1 MMRAIEAPLALGL
14 TLLLLPG
21 PYGWG
26 QEPPPLP
33 PIPKGL
39 PQGFGPQSGMQQ
51 MPQPAPQAPKP
62 KPGEPDAAAQQ
73 PPAGAPVSAPA
84 ASLGGL
90 NLQNVSLV
98 EVIDYLARELK
109 LNYII
114 DPEVKGSVTLN
125 TYGEVRDID
134 PRELLD
140 TILRINGYAM
150 VQMGT
155 LHRIVPLAQLNSMP
169 LRPSVDAADIPE
181 DDRAMLN
188 LVFLKYANA
197 EELSKLLNEFLG
209 AEGRTWSYPAA
220 NLLLILDSRRSMKRT
235 MDLVTMFD
243 SDALARQRVRLFE
256 VKHSRPSD
264 LADEL
269 EDLMKSISM
278 GKDLSS
284 IRFVPVDRINLLIA
298 VAPNPGVFQEVETWL
313 AKLDVKAESAVG
325 RTDTY
330 VYRVRYGRADM
341 LAFAI
346 MSLYYSMN
354 PGMGG
359 FGMGMMGM
367 GGMGMGGFG
376 FGGMG
381 MGGMGMGGIGMGG
394 MGGIGMGQMG
404 MGGMGMGGVGMG
416 QMGMGGM
423 GMGGMMPGMM
433 NPQMMMPGSWMGP
446 TYQTRP
452 QAAAGEAG
460 SGESTRRRDRTGE
473 YLGDGAAAGYGGM
486 PMMQGPRVV
495 PNIMDNSLLI
505 LATGEEYQAILKLLR
520 DLDVPPRQVLIEA
533 RIYEV
538 ALTGSLSNGI
548 AAFLR
553 RRGEAS
559 GAASTPG
566 TRQVV
571 GAMNDG
577 LSLSAGML
585 IGQSRELLAFLT
597 SAETRTRARV
607 ISAPTVIATDS
618 IPAAINVGIE
628 VPMLQSQAV
637 TGGIQDGSSLFANT
651 ITNRR
656 TGVSLA
662 IVARVNPSGVVT
674 LEIDQEVSAPQPPPA
689 GSAIQSPS
697 FSQRTIKTQITVQ
710 DNDMIAIGGII
721 NESSGD
727 SNTGVPFLT
736 RVPGFGA
743 LFSSRAYTRERTE
756 LVIFLTPRVI
766 RDTNE
771 MLEAT
776 EELKSGM
783 KRLQRMMRN

>member
-1 MMRAIEAPLALGL
+1 MMRAIKAPLAWML

-21 PYGWG
+21 PLGWG
-26 QEPPPLP
+26 QEPPRLP

-39 PQGFGPQSGMQQ
+39 PQGFGPQGGVQQ
-51 MPQPAPQAPKP
+51 SPQPAPQAAKP
-62 KPGEPDAAAQQ
+62 KPAEADPAQQ
-73 PPAGAPVSAPA
+73 PQAGAPVTAPA

-125 TYGEVRDID
+125 TYGEVRDIN

-169 LRPSVDAADIPE
+169 LRPSVDQADIPE

-359 FGMGMMGM
+359 YGMGMMGM
-367 GGMGMGGFG
+367 GGFGMGGFG

-381 MGGMGMGGIGMGG
+381 MGGFGMGG
-394 MGGIGMGQMG
+394 MG
-404 MGGMGMGGVGMG
+404 MGGMGMGQMGMNQMGMG
-416 QMGMGGM
+416 QMGMG
-423 GMGGMMPGMM
+423 MGGMMPGMMMPGMM

-446 TYQTRP
+446 TYQSRP

-460 SGESTRRRDRTGE
+460 SGDSTRRRDRTGE

-486 PMMQGPRVV
+486 PMMRGPRVV
-495 PNIMDNSLLI
+495 PNVMDNSLLI

-553 RRGEAS
+553 RRGETS
-559 GAASTPG
+559 GSTTNPG

-571 GAMNDG
+571 GAMSDG

-618 IPAAINVGIE
+618 VPAAINVGIE

-637 TGGIQDGSSLFANT
+637 TGGIQDGNSLFANT
-651 ITNRR
+651 VTNRR
-656 TGVSLA
+656 TGVSLG
-662 IVARVNPSGVVT
+662 ITARVNPSGVVT
-674 LEIDQEVSAPQPPPA
+674 LEIDQEVSAPQAPPA
-689 GSAIQSPS
+689 GAAIQSPS
-697 FSQRTIKTQITVQ
+697 FSQRTIKTQVTVQ

-736 RVPGFGA
+736 RIPGFGA

-771 MLEAT
+771 MVEAT

>member
-1 MMRAIEAPLALGL
+1 MMPVLKPVLAWTLS
-14 TLLLLPG
+14 LLLITTPLTAQQPQ
-21 PYGWG
+21 PA
-26 QEPPPLP
+26 QPPKPI

-39 PQGFGPQSGMQQ
+39 PPGFGPQAGIPQGEPEPAAPK
-51 MPQPAPQAPKP
+51 PQPAQTPATQ
-62 KPGEPDAAAQQ
+62 EPAAAS
-73 PPAGAPVSAPA
+73 PLPGPATPAPA

-98 EVIDYLARELK
+98 EVVDYLARELK

-114 DPEVKGSVTLN
+114 DPEVQGSVTLN
-125 TYGEVRDID
+125 TYGEARDID
-134 PRELLD
+134 PRALLD

-150 VQMGT
+150 VETGSI
-155 LHRIVPLAQLNSMP
+155 HRIVPLNQLNSMP
-169 LRPSVDAADIPE
+169 LRPNVDASQIPE

-209 AEGRTWSYPAA
+209 AEGRTWSYPSA

-235 MDLVTMFD
+235 MELVTMFD

-284 IRFVPVDRINLLIA
+284 IRFVPVNRINLLIA
-298 VAPNPGVFQEVETWL
+298 VAPNPGVFKEVEEWL
-313 AKLDVKAESAVG
+313 AKLDVKVESAAG

-346 MSLYYSMN
+346 MSLYYSMQ
-354 PGMGG
+354 PGMG
-359 FGMGMMGM
+359 GMGMMGM
-367 GGMGMGGFG
+367 MGGMGGFG
-376 FGGMG
+376 FGFG
-381 MGGMGMGGIGMGG
+381 GMGG
-394 MGGIGMGQMG
+394 MGGMGMGQMG
-404 MGGMGMGGVGMG
+404 MGGMGGMN

-423 GMGGMMPGMM
+423 GMNQMGMVGMGMM
-433 NPQMMMPGSWMGP
+433 NPMAMMGMGGMGMMGPGSWMGP
-446 TYQTRP
+446 TY
-452 QAAAGEAG
+452 
-460 SGESTRRRDRTGE
+460 STRSPSSGAGDDRERSSSRDRDQTGQ
-473 YLGDGAAAGYGGM
+473 YLDDPYGYSMRRM
-486 PMMQGPRVV
+486 PKGPRVV
-495 PNIMDNSLLI
+495 PNLMDNSLLI
-505 LATGEEYQAILKLLR
+505 LATGEEYEAVLKLLR

-553 RRGEAS
+553 RRGE
-559 GAASTPG
+559 STTG
-566 TRQVV
+566 VTTTQRQLQ
-571 GAMNDG
+571 ATMNEG
-577 LSLSAGML
+577 ISLSAGAL

-607 ISAPTVIATDS
+607 ISAPSVIATDS

-637 TGGIQDGSSLFANT
+637 TGGIQDGNSLFANT

-656 TGVSLA
+656 TGVSLG
-662 IVARVNPSGVVT
+662 ITARVNPSGIVT
-674 LEIDQEVSAPQPPPA
+674 LEIDQEVSAPQPPSSSS
-689 GSAIQSPS
+689 GIQSPS
-697 FSQRTIKTQITVQ
+697 FSQRTIKTQVTVQ

-736 RVPGFGA
+736 RVPGLGA
-743 LFSSRAYTRERTE
+743 LFSNRSYTKERTE

-771 MLEAT
+771 MLEVT

-783 KRLQRMMRN
+783 KRLQRMIRD

>member
-1 MMRAIEAPLALGL
+1 MMSVLKPVLAWTLS
-14 TLLLLPG
+14 LLLITTPLTAQQPQ
-21 PYGWG
+21 PAD
-26 QEPPPLP
+26 PPKPIS
-33 PIPKGL
+33 IPKGL
-39 PQGFGPQSGMQQ
+39 PPGFGPQAGMSQS
-51 MPQPAPQAPKP
+51 QPAPAQPKP
-62 KPGEPDAAAQQ
+62 QSAQDPTAAT
-73 PPAGAPVSAPA
+73 PVSGAPTSAPA
-84 ASLGGL
+84 AALGGL

-98 EVIDYLARELK
+98 EVVDYLARELK

-114 DPEVKGSVTLN
+114 DPEVQGSVTLN
-125 TYGEVRDID
+125 TYGEARDID
-134 PRELLD
+134 PRALLD

-150 VQMGT
+150 VETGSI
-155 LHRIVPLAQLNSMP
+155 HRIVPLNQLNSMP
-169 LRPSVDAADIPE
+169 LRPNVDASQIPE

-209 AEGRTWSYPAA
+209 AEGKTWSYPSA

-235 MDLVTMFD
+235 MELVTMFD

-284 IRFVPVDRINLLIA
+284 IRFVPVNRINLLIA
-298 VAPNPGVFQEVETWL
+298 VAPNPGVFKEVEEWL
-313 AKLDVKAESAVG
+313 AKLDVKVESAAG

-346 MSLYYSMN
+346 MSLYYSMQ
-354 PGMGG
+354 PGMG
-359 FGMGMMGM
+359 GMGMMGM
-367 GGMGMGGFG
+367 MGGMGFG

-381 MGGMGMGGIGMGG
+381 MGGMGGMG
-394 MGGIGMGQMG
+394 MNQMG
-404 MGGMGMGGVGMG
+404 MGGMGQMGMN

-423 GMGGMMPGMM
+423 GQMGMM
-433 NPQMMMPGSWMGP
+433 NPMAMMGMGGMGFGGYGGMMGP
-446 TYQTRP
+446 TYSTRP
-452 QAAAGEAG
+452 PSATSGEGRERSSRDRDQTGQYLDDPLG
-460 SGESTRRRDRTGE
+460 SG
-473 YLGDGAAAGYGGM
+473 YGAARM
-486 PMMQGPRVV
+486 PKGPRVV
-495 PNIMDNSLLI
+495 PNVMDNSLLI
-505 LATGEEYQAILKLLR
+505 LATGEEYESVLKLLR

-538 ALTGSLSNGI
+538 ALTGSLSNGV

-553 RRGEAS
+553 RRGEP
-559 GAASTPG
+559 TPG
-566 TRQVV
+566 ATTTQRQLQ
-571 GAMNDG
+571 ATMNEG
-577 LSLSAGML
+577 ISLSAGAL

-607 ISAPTVIATDS
+607 ISAPSVIATDS
-618 IPAAINVGIE
+618 VPAAINVGIE

-637 TGGIQDGSSLFANT
+637 TGGIQDGNSLFANT

-656 TGVSLA
+656 TGVSLG
-662 IVARVNPSGVVT
+662 ITARVNPSGIVT
-674 LEIDQEVSAPQPPPA
+674 LEIDQEVSAPQPPSSSS
-689 GSAIQSPS
+689 GIQSPS
-697 FSQRTIKTQITVQ
+697 FSQRTIKTQVTVQ

-727 SNTGVPFLT
+727 SNTGIPFLT
-736 RVPGFGA
+736 RIPGLGA
-743 LFSSRAYTRERTE
+743 LFSNRSYTNERTE

-771 MLEAT
+771 MLDVT
-776 EELKSGM
+776 DELKSGM
-783 KRLQRMMRN
+783 KRLQRMLRN